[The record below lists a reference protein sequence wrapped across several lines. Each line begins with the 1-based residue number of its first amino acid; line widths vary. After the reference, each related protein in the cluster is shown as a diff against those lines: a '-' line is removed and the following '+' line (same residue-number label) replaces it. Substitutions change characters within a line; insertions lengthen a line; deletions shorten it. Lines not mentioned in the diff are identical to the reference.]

1 MITVYGPNGEII
13 KVNKRA
19 IDAWLLDNPEW
30 SLDNPKTIG
39 IDESEIT
46 EEVTTA
52 ETESIDTDLGA
63 GGSVVAPPPATD
75 ITKTLLEEYE
85 KGVYYSGV
93 PNIILNPNWDGK
105 NVETKYVPAQAAYPG
120 IELIPSYE
128 GDLYLNAPNFNAIN
142 IASFQEL
149 LEDAGY
155 LSGDYNPGS
164 NDGPTKQA
172 IRAWFLDVNGFR
184 FNSYETG
191 QNNNIN
197 PVQFLGNQINNRF
210 TSALEVAREESAEFS
225 KNVDR
230 GKFLK
235 DNLRSAI
242 GNRRDFTNNELNE
255 FRDLANE
262 LIDEEIRNNLKMSE
276 YKIKQEF
283 GKIPTTEGLSL
294 GETEGQ
300 VFGAELEQQFGTEPE
315 SFSAS
320 EQFMKK
326 VEPLFKSFRDRPE
339 RAERAEQNF
348 QNVNRSILGGSM
360 RIE

>member
-1 MITVYGPNGEII
+1 MITVYGPNGETIQ
-13 KVNKRA
+13 VNKRA

-30 SLDNPKTIG
+30 SLNNPKTIG

-46 EEVTTA
+46 IEEPEPT
-52 ETESIDTDLGA
+52 DTDLGA
-63 GGSVVAPPPATD
+63 GGLVVAPPEASNIAQD
-75 ITKTLLEEYE
+75 ILDNFE

-93 PNIILNPNWDGK
+93 PNIILNPNWDGE

-128 GDLYLNAPNFNAIN
+128 GDLYLNAPNFNAVN

-155 LSGDYNPGS
+155 LKGDFNPGS
-164 NDGPTKQA
+164 NDGPTKKA
-172 IRAWFLDVNGFR
+172 IRDWFNDVNGFR

-191 QNNNIN
+191 QNINID
-197 PVQFLGNQINNRF
+197 PVQFLGNQINNKF
-210 TSALEVAREESAEFS
+210 TSALQTAQEESAEFAR
-225 KNVDR
+225 NVDR

-255 FRDLANE
+255 FRDLANQ
-262 LIDEEIRNNLKMSE
+262 LIDEEIKNNLKMSE

-283 GKIPTTEGLSL
+283 GKIPTTEGLGL

-300 VFGAELEQQFGTEPE
+300 VFGAELEQQFGAEPE

-320 EQFMKK
+320 EEFMKK

>member
-1 MITVYGPNGEII
+1 MITVYGPNGETIQ
-13 KVNKRA
+13 VNKRA

-46 EEVTTA
+46 EEVIIEEPA
-52 ETESIDTDLGA
+52 SIDTDIGA
-63 GGSVVAPPPATD
+63 GPTVIPPPDASSISQD
-75 ITKTLLEEYE
+75 ILNNFE

-105 NVETKYVPAQAAYPG
+105 NTQTKYVPAQAAYPG

-164 NDGPTKQA
+164 NDGPTKKA

-191 QNNNIN
+191 QNNNID

-230 GKFLK
+230 GKFLRE
-235 DNLRSAI
+235 NLQSAI
-242 GNRRDFTNNELNE
+242 GNRRDFTNNELNA
-255 FRDLANE
+255 FRDIANE
-262 LIDEEIRNNLKMSE
+262 LIDEEIRNNLKMTE
-276 YKIKQEF
+276 YKIKKDF
-283 GKIPTTEGLSL
+283 GKIPTEKEFAADEAAPLFDEPL
-294 GETEGQ
+294 RDL
-300 VFGAELEQQFGTEPE
+300 FPEPE
-315 SFSAS
+315 AGMSAS
-320 EQFMKK
+320 EEFMNK